1 MTLALRED
9 LEVVNQIL
17 EIGGTQTRPAR
28 HLFVERVACG
38 INASDDGRL
47 DRFPVEGWMAAV
59 YELVLM
65 LLGLREGGVRYVGRR
80 AAVHHAAQ
88 PGGPVAHGAPPACL
102 ALAIPHSPSLCGY

>member
-59 YELVLM
+59 HDLVLM
-65 LLGLREGGVRYVGRR
+65 PLAIREGGVRAVGRP
-80 AAVHHAAQ
+80 AAMHHAA
-88 PGGPVAHGAPPACL
+88 PPVRRVPRGAPRGRP
-102 ALAIPHSPSLCGY
+102 

>member
-28 HLFVERVACG
+28 HLFVERGACG

-47 DRFPVEGWMAAV
+47 DRFPVEGWMPAGP
-59 YELVLM
+59 E
-65 LLGLREGGVRYVGRR
+65 LGLLPLGIREGGVRGGRAR
-80 AAVHHAAQ
+80 AACHFATPPAR
-88 PGGPVAHGAPPACL
+88 PLAHGAPQPCL
-102 ALAIPHSPSLCGY
+102 

>member
-59 YELVLM
+59 HELVLM
-65 LLGLREGGVRYVGRR
+65 PLGIREGGVRDVGRR
-80 AAVHHAAQ
+80 SEEHTSELQSRSDLVCRLLLEKKKNRT
-88 PGGPVAHGAPPACL
+88 PRRG
-102 ALAIPHSPSLCGY
+102 

>member
-17 EIGGTQTRPAR
+17 EIGGTETGPAR
-28 HLFVERVACG
+28 HLFVERVASG

-59 YELVLM
+59 HELVLM
-65 LLGLREGGVRYVGRR
+65 PLGIREGGVRDVGRR
-80 AAVHHAAQ
+80 DPVQRAAPPVRAGARGAPHGRAAVA
-88 PGGPVAHGAPPACL
+88 
-102 ALAIPHSPSLCGY
+102 